1 MIIKLLRYLFGAIN
15 SRIITALDTVYH
27 FIAIFRY
34 INNLPGTLP
43 SLKQVYLFSMKNL
56 LKWFALLA
64 LVSLSRR
71 FVIFSFAFNFIPL
84 WWIILSGTFS
94 CRAYS

>member
-1 MIIKLLRYLFGAIN
+1 MIIKLFRYLSGAIN

-27 FIAIFRY
+27 FTAIFRY

-56 LKWFALLA
+56 LK
-64 LVSLSRR
+64 
-71 FVIFSFAFNFIPL
+71 
-84 WWIILSGTFS
+84 
-94 CRAYS
+94 

>member
-56 LKWFALLA
+56 LK
-64 LVSLSRR
+64 
-71 FVIFSFAFNFIPL
+71 
-84 WWIILSGTFS
+84 
-94 CRAYS
+94 